1 MIHGSVAVSVGP
13 ESVRLLRIARDRA
26 HPWLLSTDMHVRQGQ
41 SEILDCRWDKA
52 TSTLTIRAQ
61 RPAGEQ
67 GSLFVRAPAGWSLAN
82 PKGFWIAKDGRDGSL
97 VVWCALS
104 FGSAPVEVRIPFS
117 R

>member
-1 MIHGSVAVSVGP
+1 
-13 ESVRLLRIARDRA
+13 VRLLRIARERA

-52 TSTLTIRAQ
+52 KSTLSIRAQ

-67 GSLFVRAPAGWSLAN
+67 GSIYVRAPAGWALAN
-82 PKGFWIAKDGRDGSL
+82 PKGLWIAKDGRDGSL
-97 VVWCALS
+97 IVRSAVT
-104 FGSAPVEVRIPFS
+104 FGPAPVEVQLYFREA